1 MDESMKELFKP
12 KNIRLADDTAK
23 ELTIFVRFSELIERH
38 LTDEKHLL
46 TIIKRTF
53 VSYLTEEYS

>member
-1 MDESMKELFKP
+1 MKELFKP

-46 TIIKRTF
+46 PIITPTSVR
-53 VSYLTEEYS
+53 YLTEEYS